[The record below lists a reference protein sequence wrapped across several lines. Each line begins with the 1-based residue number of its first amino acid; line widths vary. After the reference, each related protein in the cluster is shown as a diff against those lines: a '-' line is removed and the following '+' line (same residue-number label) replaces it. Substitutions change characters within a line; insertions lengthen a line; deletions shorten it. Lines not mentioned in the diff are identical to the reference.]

1 MENQKY
7 SDAVRQMKQAILS
20 SQCQAAKG
28 ANAVQLSLYYGIGR
42 YVSNNTR
49 QGVWGTGAIEIISE
63 QLQKEL
69 PGLRGFSSA
78 NIKKMRIFHDQWRD
92 ILKSSPVANEIDV
105 NSLLPIK
112 SSPVANQLSYDEF
125 LGISFSHHME
135 ILHKTE
141 SVQERLFYIHQT
153 FIHQWSKYTL
163 RDMLNAG
170 IYHHQSNLSNNF
182 MDTMPDKQSALKAVS
197 LFKDEYLLD
206 FINIEDI
213 DASDPQ
219 DVDERVVE
227 QEIVRNIKK
236 FIVSL
241 GSKFCFIGNQ
251 YRVEVGE
258 EEFFIDLLFF
268 NRDLKALVAIELKRG
283 AFKPSYLGQLNFYLN
298 ALDSKERCDGENP
311 SVGLLL
317 CKDLNKSVVELAVR
331 SYSNPMGVATYRLPN
346 DIPEEY
352 KVMRPIM
359 ERAQEIL
366 EQNEKEV

>member
-78 NIKKMRIFHDQWRD
+78 NIKKMRIFHDQWSD

-112 SSPVANQLSYDEF
+112 SSP
-125 LGISFSHHME
+125 
-135 ILHKTE
+135 
-141 SVQERLFYIHQT
+141 
-153 FIHQWSKYTL
+153 
-163 RDMLNAG
+163 
-170 IYHHQSNLSNNF
+170 
-182 MDTMPDKQSALKAVS
+182 
-197 LFKDEYLLD
+197 
-206 FINIEDI
+206 
-213 DASDPQ
+213 
-219 DVDERVVE
+219 
-227 QEIVRNIKK
+227 
-236 FIVSL
+236 
-241 GSKFCFIGNQ
+241 
-251 YRVEVGE
+251 
-258 EEFFIDLLFF
+258 
-268 NRDLKALVAIELKRG
+268 KALVAIELKRG

-366 EQNEKEV
+366 DQNEKEV

>member
-7 SDAVRQMKQAILS
+7 SDAVRQIKQAILS

-78 NIKKMRIFHDQWRD
+78 NIKKMRIFHDQWSD

-182 MDTMPDKQSALKAVS
+182 MDTMPDKALEDS
-197 LFKDEYLLD
+197 EIIPFRYPGGIEGLLQNE
-206 FINIEDI
+206 ILPYTP
-213 DASDPQ
+213 DAW
-219 DVDERVVE
+219 
-227 QEIVRNIKK
+227 
-236 FIVSL
+236 
-241 GSKFCFIGNQ
+241 
-251 YRVEVGE
+251 
-258 EEFFIDLLFF
+258 IDLESIQTGYELSFTKYF
-268 NRDLKALVAIELKRG
+268 YKPKELRTIAEISKDIRDIEKRTDG
-283 AFKPSYLGQLNFYLN
+283 MLN
-298 ALDSKERCDGENP
+298 
-311 SVGLLL
+311 
-317 CKDLNKSVVELAVR
+317 
-331 SYSNPMGVATYRLPN
+331 
-346 DIPEEY
+346 
-352 KVMRPIM
+352 
-359 ERAQEIL
+359 EIL
-366 EQNEKEV
+366 G